1 VQIAVDK
8 SGTALHFGERDC
20 SVQRRHQKLVEESPS
35 TALTPK
41 VREEFL
47 TRVAKAVGAA
57 GFRNLGTLEFLVG
70 ADGKPYFI
78 EINCRIQ
85 VEHPVTEMVTGVDL
99 VALQIRLAA
108 GELMPMTQAEVER
121 RGHAIEFR
129 LTAED
134 PAQEFRPQAGEITTF
149 RSPSGPW
156 VRFDSHLYAGYEVPP
171 YYDSLLAKLIVWGNT
186 REEAIARSR
195 AALLE
200 VEIGGVATTRDFFL
214 GLLETPSF
222 LKGTAT
228 TSMLDTIG
236 TADILAAAPK
246 ARA

>member
-1 VQIAVDK
+1 
-8 SGTALHFGERDC
+8 
-20 SVQRRHQKLVEESPS
+20 
-35 TALTPK
+35 
-41 VREEFL
+41 
-47 TRVAKAVGAA
+47 
-57 GFRNLGTLEFLVG
+57 
-70 ADGKPYFI
+70 
-78 EINCRIQ
+78 
-85 VEHPVTEMVTGVDL
+85 
-99 VALQIRLAA
+99 
-108 GELMPMTQAEVER
+108 
-121 RGHAIEFR
+121 
-129 LTAED
+129 
-134 PAQEFRPQAGEITTF
+134 
-149 RSPSGPW
+149 
-156 VRFDSHLYAGYEVPP
+156 VPP

-200 VEIGGVATTRDFFL
+200 VEIGGVETTRDFFL